1 MIDLINKIV
10 SHLCYR
16 CDEDEY
22 MRGIKHD
29 CNTCLLSEVMDEI
42 KSINDKPHSNTKV
55 KGDVIYRCD
64 ALEEMAQSECG
75 CHYETCIKDE
85 CECPH
90 IGRIKDIPSAT
101 HQTEQEMTLNIDK
114 PHGEW
119 IRHEVEDTCRWVEC
133 SECHK
138 EYPNIEMN
146 FCPNCGKRMR
156 GNEKNEENNNMHKV
170 PLYVYASWD
179 RSEE

>member
-29 CNTCLLSEVMDEI
+29 CNTCLLSEVIDEM
-42 KSINDKPHSNTKV
+42 KSINNRPHGNTKV

-75 CHYETCIKDE
+75 CHYEKCIEDE
-85 CECPH
+85 CKCSY
-90 IGRIKDIPSAT
+90 IGRIKDIPST
-101 HQTEQEMTLNIDK
+101 NRPM
-114 PHGEW
+114 GEW
-119 IRHEVEDTCRWVEC
+119 INKGDYAEC
-133 SECHK
+133 SICGAHSGIQFDGVEPVPLKTKFCH
-138 EYPNIEMN
+138 
-146 FCPNCGKRMR
+146 NCGAEMKI
-156 GNEKNEENNNMHKV
+156 